1 MVALTDRSTQL
12 RALNRLTL
20 QTSHIGEDTT
30 TIRCLDWD
38 RDRFDIEFG
47 LRNGTT
53 YNSFIIEGEKTALID
68 TSHGKFK
75 QLYLDCLKDLI
86 DVSTLDYLIVSHTE
100 PDHSGLVKDIL
111 NLAPHVTVVGSK
123 VAIQFLENMV
133 HQPFKSLIVKSG
145 TSLDLGKGHE
155 LQFISAPNLHWPD
168 TIFTYDQ
175 KTSILY
181 TCDVFGMHYC
191 DDYIYDEETDLLQ
204 ADFKYYYDCLMGPN
218 ARSVLAAL
226 KRIAQLDIDTIA
238 TGHGPLLKHHIP
250 QWINNYD
257 QWSKEQVKTENLVV
271 IFYDE
276 HYGYGEEIAR
286 HIAQGLQKTEVN
298 IDLIDLSTTDT
309 HETRQLV
316 YEAKGLVLGMPSQ
329 SDDHAQIIVNTI
341 LAVAH
346 PKQAI
351 GLFESGGGEDEP
363 IYPLRNKFQ
372 EIGLTE
378 GFPPILVKTAPTP
391 TTGKM
396 AEEAGTDLGQWITRD
411 RSIKNLKNIDSGLEK
426 ALGRISNGL
435 YLITANKG
443 AIAGSMLAS
452 WVIQASLEPLGVAIA
467 VSKDRAIE
475 SLLHPGDRFVLNVL
489 EEGNAQGIMKH
500 FLKRFAP
507 GTDRFAGV
515 KTYPAQNGSQ
525 ILANALAY
533 LECEVISRT
542 DCGDHW
548 MIYSTVQRGRVSKV
562 DGLTAVHHRKVGTH
576 Y

>member
-1 MVALTDRSTQL
+1 MVALTVHSRDCTRSS
-12 RALNRLTL
+12 RLTA
-20 QTSHIGEDTT
+20 QTRDIGQETRV
-30 TIRCLDWD
+30 IRCLDWD

-53 YNSFIIEGEKTALID
+53 YNSFLIQGEKTALID
-68 TSHGKFK
+68 TSHRKFE
-75 QLYLDCLKDLI
+75 QLYLDNLTSLVDL
-86 DVSTLDYLIVSHTE
+86 STLDYLVVSHTE
-100 PDHSGLVKDIL
+100 PDHSGLIKDIL
-111 NLAPHVTVVGSK
+111 KLAPQITIVGSK

-133 HQPFKSLIVKSG
+133 HRPFNSLIVKSG
-145 TSLDLGKGHE
+145 STLDLGNGHE
-155 LQFISAPNLHWPD
+155 LNFISAPNLHWPD

-191 DDYIYDEETDLLQ
+191 DDYLYDEEPDLLQ
-204 ADFKYYYDCLMGPN
+204 GDFKYYFDCLMGPN

-226 KRIAQLDIDTIA
+226 KRIDKLNIDTIA

-250 QWINNYD
+250 QWVSNYGK
-257 QWSKEQVKTENLVV
+257 WSKEQAKTDNLVV

-276 HYGYGEEIAR
+276 NYGYGEEIAR

-298 IDLIDLSTTDT
+298 IDLIDLSTTDP
-309 HETRQLV
+309 HETRHLV

-329 SDDHAQIIVNTI
+329 SDDHAQVMVNTI

-346 PKQAI
+346 PKLAI

-372 EIGLTE
+372 EIGVTE
-378 GFPPILVKTAPTP
+378 GFPPILLKTAPTP
-391 TTGKM
+391 STEKI

-411 RSIKNLKNIDSGLEK
+411 RSIKTLKNIDSELEK

-443 AIAGSMLAS
+443 EIAGSMLAS

-489 EEGNAQGIMKH
+489 EEGNSQGLMKH
-500 FLKRFAP
+500 FLKRFPP
-507 GTDRFAGV
+507 GADRFAGI
-515 KTYPAQNGSQ
+515 KIYPAKNGSQ

-533 LECEVISRT
+533 LECQVTSRI
-542 DCGDHW
+542 DCRDHW
-548 MIYSTVQRGRVSKV
+548 IIYSTVQIGRVSKV
-562 DGLTAVHHRKVGTH
+562 DGITAVHHRKVGTH

>member
-1 MVALTDRSTQL
+1 MVALTDHNTQL
-12 RALNRLTL
+12 TALNRLTL
-20 QTSHIGEDTT
+20 QTSNLSEDCTV
-30 TIRCLDWD
+30 IRCLDWD

-68 TSHGKFK
+68 TSHGKFR
-75 QLYLDCLKDLI
+75 QLYLDCLADLI

-100 PDHSGLVKDIL
+100 PDHSGLVKDVL
-111 NLAPHVTVVGSK
+111 KLAPNVTVVGSK

-145 TSLDLGKGHE
+145 SSLDLGSGHE

-181 TCDVFGMHYC
+181 TCDVFVMHYC
-191 DDYIYDEETDLLQ
+191 DDYIYDEESELIQ
-204 ADFKYYYDCLMGPN
+204 EDFKYYYDCLMGPN

-226 KRIAQLDIDTIA
+226 KRIDKLNIDTIA
-238 TGHGPLLKHHIP
+238 TGHGPLLKHHIAK
-250 QWINNYD
+250 WLKDYEK
-257 QWSKEQVKTENLVV
+257 WSKEQAKTDNLVV

-276 HYGYGEEIAR
+276 NYGYGEEIAR
-286 HIAQGLQKTEVN
+286 NIAQGLQKTEVN

-316 YEAKGLVLGMPSQ
+316 YEAQGLVLGMPSQ
-329 SDDHAQIIVNTI
+329 NNDHSQIIVNTI

-346 PKQAI
+346 PKQTI

-378 GFPPILVKTAPTP
+378 GFPPILTKTAPTANSE
-391 TTGKM
+391 KM

-411 RSIKNLKNIDSGLEK
+411 RSIKKLKNIDSGLEK

-435 YLITANKG
+435 YLRE
-443 AIAGSMLAS
+443 IAGSMLAS

-475 SLLHPGDRFVLNVL
+475 SLLHPSDRFVLNVL
-489 EEGNAQGIMKH
+489 EEGNAQGLMKH

-507 GTDRFAGV
+507 GADRFAGV

-548 MIYSTVQRGRVSKV
+548 MIYSTVQRGRVSNV

>member
-1 MVALTDRSTQL
+1 MVALTHQGTQL
-12 RALNRLTL
+12 KVLNRLTL
-20 QTSHIGEDTT
+20 QTSSIGEDTT
-30 TIRCLDWD
+30 VIRCLDWD

-68 TSHGKFK
+68 TSHGKF
-75 QLYLDCLKDLI
+75 QDLYLDCLNNLI
-86 DVSTLDYLIVSHTE
+86 DVSTLDYLVVSHTE
-100 PDHSGLVKDIL
+100 PDHSGLVKDVL
-111 NLAPHVTVVGSK
+111 KLAPNVTVVGSK

-133 HQPFKSLIVKSG
+133 HQPFNSLIVKSG
-145 TSLDLGKGHE
+145 SSLDLGNGHE

-175 KTSILY
+175 NTSILY

-191 DDYIYDEETDLLQ
+191 DDYIYDEEPDLLQ

-218 ARSVLAAL
+218 ARSVLAGL
-226 KRIAQLDIDTIA
+226 KRIDKLDINLIA
-238 TGHGPLLKHHIP
+238 TGHGPLLKHYID
-250 QWINNYD
+250 QWLNDYS
-257 QWSKEQVKTENLVV
+257 QWSKEQAKTDNLVV

-276 HYGYGEEIAR
+276 NYGYAEENAR
-286 HIAQGLQKTEVN
+286 QIAQGLQKTEVN
-298 IDLIDLSTTDT
+298 IDLIDLATTDP

-316 YEAKGLVLGMPSQ
+316 YEAKGIVLGMPAQ

-363 IYPLRNKFQ
+363 IYPLRNKLQ

-378 GFPPILVKTAPTP
+378 GFPPILTKTAPTP
-391 TTGKM
+391 NSQKM
-396 AEEAGTDLGQWITRD
+396 AEEAGTDLGQWITRN
-411 RSIKNLKNIDSGLEK
+411 RSIKKLKNIDSGLER
-426 ALGRISNGL
+426 ALGRISSGL

-443 AIAGSMLAS
+443 EIAGSMLAS

-489 EEGNAQGIMKH
+489 EEGNAQGLMKH

-507 GTDRFAGV
+507 GADRFAGV

-533 LECEVISRT
+533 LECEVVSRT

>member
-1 MVALTDRSTQL
+1 MVALRDQGTQL
-12 RALNRLTL
+12 RVVNRLTL
-20 QTSHIGEDTT
+20 QTNNIGENTT

-68 TSHGKFK
+68 TSHGKLK
-75 QLYLDCLKDLI
+75 QLYLDCLTGLI
-86 DVSTLDYLIVSHTE
+86 DVSTLNYLIVSHTE

-111 NLAPHVTVVGSK
+111 KLAPNITIVGSK

-133 HQPFKSLIVKSG
+133 HQPFNTLIVKSG
-145 TSLDLGKGHE
+145 STLHLGKGHE

-191 DDYIYDEETDLLQ
+191 DDHIYDEEPDLLQ

-226 KRIAQLDIDTIA
+226 KRIENLEINTIA
-238 TGHGPLLKHHIP
+238 TGHGPLLKHYIP
-250 QWINNYD
+250 QWINDYGK
-257 QWSKEQVKTENLVV
+257 WSKEQAKTDNLVV

-276 HYGYGEEIAR
+276 NYGYGEDIAR
-286 HIAQGLQKTEVN
+286 KIAQGLQKTGVN
-298 IDLIDLSTTDT
+298 IDLIDLSTTDP

-329 SDDHAQIIVNTI
+329 EDNHTQIIVNTI

-351 GLFESGGGEDEP
+351 GLFETGGGEDEP

-372 EIGLTE
+372 EIGVTE
-378 GFPPILVKTAPTP
+378 GFPPILVKTALTANIEK
-391 TTGKM
+391 T

-411 RSIKNLKNIDSGLEK
+411 RSIKTLKGIDSDLER

-443 AIAGSMLAS
+443 EIAGSMLAS

-475 SLLHPGDRFVLNVL
+475 SLLHPSDRFVLNVL

-500 FLKRFAP
+500 FLKRFSP
-507 GTDRFAGV
+507 GADRFAGV

-548 MIYSTVQRGRVSKV
+548 MIYSTVQRGRVSNV

>member
-1 MVALTDRSTQL
+1 MVALTAHNTQL
-12 RALNRLTL
+12 TALNRLTL
-20 QTSHIGEDTT
+20 QTSQIGENTT

-53 YNSFIIEGEKTALID
+53 YNSFIIEGEKTALVD
-68 TSHGKFK
+68 TSHGKFQ
-75 QLYLDCLKDLI
+75 QLYLEGLKDLI
-86 DVSTLDYLIVSHTE
+86 EVSTLDYLIISHTE
-100 PDHSGLVKDIL
+100 PDHSGLVKDVL
-111 NLAPHVTVVGSK
+111 KLAPNVTVVGSK
-123 VAIQFLENMV
+123 VAIQFLESMV
-133 HQPFKSLIVKSG
+133 HQPFNSLIVKSG
-145 TSLDLGKGHE
+145 ASLDLGKGHE

-191 DDYIYDEETDLLQ
+191 DDYIYDEEPELLQ

-226 KRIAQLDIDTIA
+226 KRIDKLEINTIA

-250 QWINNYD
+250 QWMNDYD
-257 QWSKEQVKTENLVV
+257 QWSKEQAKTDNLVV

-276 HYGYGEEIAR
+276 NYGYAEEIAR
-286 HIAQGLQKTEVN
+286 KIAQGLQKTEVN
-298 IDLIDLSTTDT
+298 IDLIDLSTTDP
-309 HETRQLV
+309 HETRQLA

-329 SDDHAQIIVNTI
+329 SDNHGQIIVNTI

-363 IYPLRNKFQ
+363 IYPLRNKLQ
-372 EIGLTE
+372 EIGVSE

-391 TTGKM
+391 NTEKM

-443 AIAGSMLAS
+443 EIAGSMLAS

-489 EEGNAQGIMKH
+489 EEGNAQGLMKH

-507 GTDRFAGV
+507 GADRFAGI

-533 LECEVISRT
+533 LECEVSSRT

>member
-1 MVALTDRSTQL
+1 MVALTEQGTQL
-12 RALNRLTL
+12 TVASRLTV
-20 QTSHIGEDTT
+20 QTSNIGQDTT
-30 TIRCLDWD
+30 VIRCLDWD

-53 YNSFIIEGEKTALID
+53 YNSFIIEAEKTALID
-68 TSHGKFK
+68 TSHGKFQ
-75 QLYLDCLKDLI
+75 QLYLDSLTDLI
-86 DVSTLDYLIVSHTE
+86 DVSTLDYLVISHTE
-100 PDHSGLVKDIL
+100 PDHSGLVKDVL
-111 NLAPHVTVVGSK
+111 KLAPNVTVVGSK

-145 TSLDLGKGHE
+145 SSLDLGKGHE
-155 LQFISAPNLHWPD
+155 LQFVSAPNLHWPD
-168 TIFTYDQ
+168 TIFTYDK

-191 DDYIYDEETDLLQ
+191 DDYIYDEEPDLLE

-226 KRIAQLDIDTIA
+226 KRIDKLEIDTIA

-250 QWINNYD
+250 QRLKDYEK
-257 QWSKEQVKTENLVV
+257 WSKEQAKTDNLVV

-276 HYGYGEEIAR
+276 NYGYGEDIAR

-329 SDDHAQIIVNTI
+329 NDDHAQVIVNTI

-346 PKQAI
+346 PKQTI

-378 GFPPILVKTAPTP
+378 GFPPILTKTAPNANSE
-391 TTGKM
+391 KM

-411 RSIKNLKNIDSGLEK
+411 RSIKKLKNIDSGLEK

-443 AIAGSMLAS
+443 EIAGSMLAS

-489 EEGNAQGIMKH
+489 EEGNAQGLMKH

-507 GTDRFAGV
+507 GADRFAGV
-515 KTYPAQNGSQ
+515 KTYPAKNGSQ

-533 LECEVISRT
+533 LECDVISRT

-548 MIYSTVQRGRVSKV
+548 MIYSTVQRGRVSNV